1 MGLKLREKPGTARKP
16 RVAIAPFDA
25 VEAGFGPHHFRNR
38 VQIHSL
44 EG

>member
-16 RVAIAPFDA
+16 RVAIAPFDPI
-25 VEAGFGPHHFRNR
+25 EAGLGSQHFRNR